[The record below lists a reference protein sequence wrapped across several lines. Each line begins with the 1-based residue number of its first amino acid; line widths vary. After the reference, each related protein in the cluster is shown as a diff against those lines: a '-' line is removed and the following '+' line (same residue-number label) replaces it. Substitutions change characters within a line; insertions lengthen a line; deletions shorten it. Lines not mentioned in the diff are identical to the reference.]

1 MRTDASQ
8 DIRDRS
14 FEFGCEVARLALRI
28 APRPGFR
35 CLVDQ
40 LLKAGTSVGASLE
53 EAKAASSRRD
63 FLYHVQI
70 SLRESRETVYWIR
83 VCAALALLPEPEFKK
98 LRDEGE
104 QISRILGAIVV
115 NTRRRLI
122 AGCTVFAF
130 CILNF
135 ALF

>member
-14 FEFGCEVARLALRI
+14 FEFGCEVARLALHI
-28 APRPGFR
+28 APRPGVR

-40 LLKAGTSVGASLE
+40 LLKAGTSVGANLE

-70 SLRESRETVYWIR
+70 SLRESREAVYWIR
-83 VCAALALLPEPEFKK
+83 VCAALAVAPEAELKK

-115 NTRRRLI
+115 NTRRRFM
-122 AGCTVFAF
+122 AGCIVFAF